1 MIMKDVH
8 YPAIADEVFM
18 CGLNVE
24 SKGSTVWQHRTIHY
38 ISITF
43 CDIKILSKGILVS
56 LFWY

>member
-1 MIMKDVH
+1 MKDVH